1 MGCYKIVLNLSKPAF
16 NTSTSNGKVYVA
28 GKQTGWYKDPKT
40 FKTVTVTETATGNGD
55 YTECTYDKVVG
66 SLKISLTKNLKYLT
80 LAIPK
85 RYQFCDLQNY
95 LAAHQTKYTNILQ
108 K

>member
-40 FKTVTVTETATGNGD
+40 FKTITVTETATGNGD
-55 YTECTYDKVVG
+55 YTECTYDKVVA
-66 SLKISLTKNLKYLT
+66 SLKISLTKNLKY
-80 LAIPK
+80 
-85 RYQFCDLQNY
+85 
-95 LAAHQTKYTNILQ
+95 
-108 K
+108 